1 MNREEALE
9 SCYAQLRAVEKALD
23 LVCTA
28 QLDVGSYSYYKSLV
42 KLKEDTEEV
51 IRNVAHLIQKRT

>member
-1 MNREEALE
+1 MNRDTALE
-9 SCYAQLRAVEKALD
+9 QCYNQLRAVEIALD

-51 IRNVAHLIQKRT
+51 IRNTAHLIKS